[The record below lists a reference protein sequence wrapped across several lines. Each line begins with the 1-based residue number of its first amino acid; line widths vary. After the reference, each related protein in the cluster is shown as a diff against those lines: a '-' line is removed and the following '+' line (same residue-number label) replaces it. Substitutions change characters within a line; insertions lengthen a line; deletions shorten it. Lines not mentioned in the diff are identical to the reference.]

1 MEIRD
6 LMFDPDFADFYKVK
20 RRKIMWIN
28 GRPKVIEENILN
40 FYGPVQPT
48 SPRELEQFPEGD
60 RQKGIVKFF
69 CSPPN
74 MIYITD
80 IKGSDKEEDITFL
93 SDEILYQGYRY
104 KVLQSAYWG
113 RYGYI
118 RAFGYSIGVDSN
130 G

>member
-40 FYGPVQPT
+40 FYGPVQPA
-48 SPRELEQFPEGD
+48 SPRELKQFPEGD